1 MLKPRHVLMEE
12 TPGAPGGGDTPPAS
26 PPAAPPT
33 PPDGTPPADP
43 PPAPPPEAWTMPEKF
58 QVKKEDGTI
67 DLEASSKKMGESL
80 SHLEKRL
87 GSGDAPPKTSD
98 EYAVNV
104 PDVWKE
110 AFPDDS
116 ERMAAFRKDAH
127 AQGLTQKQFDFFLG
141 KYMEVAPDLIKGGAE
156 MTREA
161 AMADLRSVWKSD
173 SEYTTQSAHA
183 AKALDGYLDP
193 VDKDKIEAVTSN
205 PTMMRILARVGKEMQ
220 EGGSIPAAAQS
231 VDADEIKTLLNS
243 EANTNPRH
251 ADHKATRAKVDAY
264 YNQKYGTAPVT

>member
-1 MLKPRHVLMEE
+1 
-12 TPGAPGGGDTPPAS
+12 
-26 PPAAPPT
+26 
-33 PPDGTPPADP
+33 
-43 PPAPPPEAWTMPEKF
+43 MPEKF

-156 MTREA
+156 MTKEA

-173 SEYTTQSAHA
+173 AEYNTQSAHA
-183 AKALDGYLDP
+183 AKALDAFIDP
-193 VDKDKIEAVTSN
+193 ADKEKADLVTAN
-205 PTMMRILARVGKEMQ
+205 PTMVRLLARIGKEMQ
-220 EGGSIPAAAQS
+220 EGGSIPAGAET
-231 VDADEIKTLLNS
+231 VPVDEIKALLNS

-264 YNQKYGTAPVT
+264 YNKKYGTAAVT